1 MEGKADDNVVPL
13 STPHYVLDYPNKNDF
28 LDFFNYVK
36 RDNAMAEIYFQD
48 PEVEILEED
57 TVQLFNTNGKLL
69 HKAGQRCDLMLVLR
83 DREKVIGFIELR
95 LMQDTEF
102 ISKLFSLFV
111 SEEYRRKG
119 LANLLMVHAFNFFI
133 NTGLKNMTVSPTADS
148 LAVYNKF
155 AFYPPDLDDI
165 GIRDWFQ
172 KTEKERLE
180 ELEDSPSKYLL
191 LDLGK
196 ESCKH
201 AFKNHCAKASQ
212 NFVTFEMSKNLKED
226 SNINVFGWRKKA
238 STPTLLSKSDLGVLS
253 TPEASKKRKAEVE
266 VVVEEDNQS
275 EAALTSGSDKK
286 NPLN

>member
-13 STPHYVLDYPNKNDF
+13 STPHYVLDYPNKKDF
-28 LDFFNYVK
+28 LDFFNYV
-36 RDNAMAEIYFQD
+36 RHESAMAEIYFENE
-48 PEVEILEED
+48 EVEKLEDD
-57 TVQLFNTNGKLL
+57 TVELFNKNGKLL
-69 HKAGQRCDLMLVLR
+69 HKDGKRCDLMLVLR
-83 DREKVIGFIELR
+83 DNGKVIGFIELR
-95 LMQDTEF
+95 LIQNSEN
-102 ISKLFSLFV
+102 ISQLYSLFV
-111 SEEYRRKG
+111 SKDYRCKG
-119 LANLLMVHAFNFFI
+119 LANLMMVQAFNFFV
-133 NTGLKNMTVSPTADS
+133 NTGQTNMSVSPTADS